1 MKEVSLVALMAAICI
16 LLSSCTP
23 VPIIIPL
30 FPEEPLQDEELQYL
44 KPGKTTLAEIKEHL
58 WEPLAIRN
66 NGKLLLYKENR
77 ATWFV
82 WAGPS
87 FDTLESSAY
96 LFIEMNEDDIL
107 NRYEVIRNKDGFW
120 HKMQNC
126 TSWSLCLDMEMLQFQ
141 NSDSRIDDATYVLLG
156 SKIKQSDLE
165 HPPNGQCQ
173 IITYLDNK
181 SNFVSLRVQI
191 DENPKRA
198 ISKIGFLKNIVS
210 PGDHS
215 FAVDW
220 PLELFG
226 KYYKP
231 KENPIWQNISCNSG
245 ESVFVSVFTSGGII
259 RLHKVNM
266 EIKSTTEGLKAVKE
280 RHPIIY

>member
-1 MKEVSLVALMAAICI
+1 MKSFLIILSLFICI
-16 LLSSCTP
+16 IISSCTP
-23 VPIIIPL
+23 VPIAIPL
-30 FPEEPLQDEELQYL
+30 FPDEPLQEEELKFL
-44 KPGKTTLAEIKEHL
+44 KPGETTLAEIKEHL

-66 NGKLLLYKENR
+66 NGKLLLYKEHR
-77 ATWFV
+77 TSWVV

-87 FDTLESSAY
+87 FESLEYSAF

-126 TSWSLCLDMEMLQFQ
+126 TSWGLCLDMEMLQFQ
-141 NSDSRIDDATYVLLG
+141 SLESLVDDATYVLLG
-156 SKIKQSDLE
+156 SKIEQSELD

-181 SNFVSLRVQI
+181 SNFVSLQVQI

-198 ISKIGFLKNIVS
+198 ISKKGFLKNVVA

-215 FAVDW
+215 FTVDW
-220 PLELFG
+220 SLE
-226 KYYKP
+226 
-231 KENPIWQNISCNSG
+231 KESPIRQNISCNSG

-259 RLHKVNM
+259 RFHKVNM
-266 EIKSTTEGLKAVKE
+266 EIKSTTEGLKVVKE